1 MISPHSV
8 QTDPATIDRWI
19 SAGWAYVCPDF
30 ERPNMT
36 VLRWTGLGDPRAP
49 AEKVI
54 DGQAK

>member
-19 SAGWAYVCPDF
+19 SAGWAYVRPDF
-30 ERPNMT
+30 ERPDMT